1 MLAMFGT
8 FALRE
13 KISAI
18 YFYFRVLSREV
29 TFAALHFVLRTL
41 PVRLPLLSW
50 IKVDNGGETRSK
62 KQRRVTSVEWGIENL
77 AFYSGLSISN
87 STTENSSAIV

>member
-62 KQRRVTSVEWGIENL
+62 KQRRVTSKWDGTLKTWLFIQGYQYPTVQL
-77 AFYSGLSISN
+77 QKTA
-87 STTENSSAIV
+87 VR